1 MGHKMRAYKE
11 WPQGEAERAGLGASA
26 SSASGGLDWDS
37 PQAGGSTVVTATQK
51 TTGVTVAAAPAARDT
66 EAAGAA
72 GSEPEPEASTAAACA
87 ADRPLTVERLRA
99 LLAGARAGTLQRF
112 FRSAPEL
119 PAHTADPGLVTV
131 VGDSYDRLVTRQA
144 RDVLLIAHSPG
155 PCSDCAR
162 MLAELPRLSAALRA
176 NAPSLLWATIDAS
189 KNDIDHPLFEANDQ
203 YPRLVLFGEHDSST
217 RLFPTELP
225 LSDRWV
231 LQPGTRRGRSTERR
245 CCRGLGQGVRKGRC
259 RSGLWGCCG
268 STPRNGSRPSAN
280 NIYDWTRS
288 SVS

>member
-26 SSASGGLDWDS
+26 SSASGGLDWES

-87 ADRPLTVERLRA
+87 ADRPLTAERLRA
-99 LLAGARAGTLQRF
+99 LLAGARAGTLKRF

-131 VGDSYDRLVTRQA
+131 VGDSYDRLVTRQT

-203 YPRLVLFGEHDSST
+203 YPRLVLFGEHDSFVS
-217 RLFPTELP
+217 LHC
-225 LSDRWV
+225 LSHTGGAV
-231 LQPGTRRGRSTERR
+231 LQPGTRRGRSTELR

-259 RSGLWGCCG
+259 RSGLWRCCG
-268 STPRNGSRPSAN
+268 STPRSGSRPSAN
-280 NIYDWTRS
+280 NI
-288 SVS
+288 